1 MGKEWK
7 QYRNERDGKDE
18 WMGKEWK
25 QYRNERDGKD
35 GGRMNV
41 LRNNESNTEIRKRK

>member
-1 MGKEWK
+1 
-7 QYRNERDGKDE
+7 
-18 WMGKEWK
+18 MGKEWK

-41 LRNNESNTEIRKRK
+41 LRKNESNNEIRKRKNTILQIHEVVLF